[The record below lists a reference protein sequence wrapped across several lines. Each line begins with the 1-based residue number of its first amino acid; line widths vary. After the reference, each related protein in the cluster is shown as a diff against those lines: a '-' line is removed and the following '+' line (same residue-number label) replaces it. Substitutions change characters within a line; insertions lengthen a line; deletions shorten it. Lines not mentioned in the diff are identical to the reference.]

1 MPFPTTPI
9 LDSGVGGDEAPLA
22 GNWAGPTYTG
32 EDQLRRIS
40 NQIAANTG
48 VASFGDSYWNA
59 SQFQANQEARL
70 TVAAFPNVGEMLQ
83 IEVRLS
89 PLLGAPNGYT
99 LRFIP
104 DAGTDILRLR
114 KITAG
119 STSALGADILQE
131 VAIGDS
137 LGIQCID
144 DSIMCWYQPAAGAW
158 TLLATRTDSTF
169 IQVGNL
175 GVSMQTPGGPTRIT
189 NFGGGNVSLSQA
201 SDNPPIGFL
210 GRGAGW

>member
-40 NQIAANTG
+40 NAIAANTG
-48 VASFGDSYWNA
+48 AASFADSHWIN
-59 SQFQANQEARL
+59 QFQSNQEVRL
-70 TVAAFPNVGEMLQ
+70 TVSALPNVGEILQ
-83 IEVRLS
+83 LEARLN
-89 PLLGAPNGYT
+89 PLTGVPNGYV

-114 KITAG
+114 LVTAG

-131 VAIGDS
+131 VAAGDS
-137 LGIQCID
+137 LGLQCIG

-169 IQVGNL
+169 IQAGNL
-175 GVSMQTPGGPTRIT
+175 GVTMQTPGGPTRIT
-189 NFGGGNVSLSQA
+189 NFGGGNVSLSQP
-201 SDNPPIGFL
+201 SDDPPIGFL